1 LWAGAALIA
10 IGKIEH
16 SLLVWTLAR
25 QMWRDGFGRRIR
37 RFELRV
43 LFPRAKES
51 DTVVPDLHFLIPL
64 ILVGYQGQER
74 DLLGHSGCRGVREP
88 LLGMSI
94 VREGV

>member
-10 IGKIEH
+10 IGMIGH

-25 QMWRDGFGRRIR
+25 QMWRDGFGRKIR

-43 LFPRAKES
+43 LFPRVKKS
-51 DTVVPDLHFLIPL
+51 VFFSDLHFLIPL
-64 ILVGYQGQER
+64 ILVGYQGQAR